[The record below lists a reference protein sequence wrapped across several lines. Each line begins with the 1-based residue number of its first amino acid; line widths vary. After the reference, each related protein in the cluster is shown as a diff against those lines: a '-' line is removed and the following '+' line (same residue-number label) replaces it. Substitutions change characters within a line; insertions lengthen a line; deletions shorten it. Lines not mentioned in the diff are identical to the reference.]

1 MTLFGMVKKVL
12 QIVLFLILTGVI
24 WFSFTTPAPQQ
35 QIGEASRIF
44 YYHIPVA
51 WLTVVAYS
59 INLIFS
65 IKYLKTKAEIDDYR
79 ALWAAEIG
87 TMFCVLATI
96 SGSLFAKVTW
106 GIYWNWSEPRMLSI
120 FVLLM
125 IYGAYL
131 ALRGATSSPERR
143 GTMAAVYSIFV
154 FPTVPFFIFVMPRM
168 MASLHP
174 SDSVVDS
181 NLKFQM
187 SGDVGWIFFISLAAF
202 TALFFWLYTL
212 GIRLHRVKISR
223 TE

>member
-1 MTLFGMVKKVL
+1 MVRQVL
-12 QIVLFLILTGVI
+12 QIALFVILALVI
-24 WFSFTTPAPQQ
+24 WFSFSTPAPQQ

-51 WLTVVAYS
+51 WLTVIAYA
-59 INLIFS
+59 INLIYS
-65 IKYLKTKAEIDDYR
+65 IRFLKTKTELDDFR

-131 ALRGATSSPERR
+131 ALRSATSSPERR
-143 GTMAAVYSIFV
+143 GTMAAVYSIFA
-154 FPTVPFFIFVMPRM
+154 FPTVPFFIFIMPRM
-168 MASLHP
+168 LASLHP
-174 SDSVVDS
+174 SDSVLDS
-181 NLKFQM
+181 NMKFQM
-187 SGDVGWIFFISLAAF
+187 AGSVGWIFFVSLGAF
-202 TALFFWLYTL
+202 TALFFWLYGL
-212 GIRLHRVKISR
+212 GIRLHRVKIFR

>member
-1 MTLFGMVKKVL
+1 MGRQVL
-12 QIVLFLILTGVI
+12 QLGLFLILTGVI
-24 WFSFTTPAPQQ
+24 WFSFSTPAPQQ

-51 WLTVVAYS
+51 WLTVVAYAVNLVYS
-59 INLIFS
+59 IRF
-65 IKYLKTKAEIDDYR
+65 LKTKSELDDYR

-143 GTMAAVYSIFV
+143 GTMAAVYSIFA
-154 FPTVPFFIFVMPRM
+154 FPTVPFFIFIMPRM

-174 SDSVVDS
+174 SDSVVDA
-181 NLKFQM
+181 NMKFQM
-187 SGDVGWIFFISLAAF
+187 SGGVGWILFTSLAAF
-202 TALFFWLYTL
+202 TVLFFWLYGL
-212 GIRLHRVKISR
+212 GVRLHKIKISR
-223 TE
+223 SE

>member
-1 MTLFGMVKKVL
+1 MVKQLL
-12 QIVLFLILTGVI
+12 QIALFLVLTGVI

-44 YYHIPVA
+44 YYHIPMA
-51 WLTVVAYS
+51 WLTVVAYAV
-59 INLIFS
+59 NLIYS
-65 IKYLKTKAEIDDYR
+65 VRYLMTKRELDDYR
-79 ALWAAEIG
+79 ALWSAEIG

-143 GTMAAVYSIFV
+143 GTMSAVYSIFA
-154 FPTVPFFIFVMPRM
+154 FPTVPFFIFIMPRM

-174 SDSVVDS
+174 SDSVVDA

-187 SGDVGWIFFISLAAF
+187 AGSVGIIFTVSLAAF
-202 TALFFWLYTL
+202 TALFFWLFSL
-212 GIRLHRVKISR
+212 GIRLHRVKISH

>member
-1 MTLFGMVKKVL
+1 MVKQTI
-12 QIVLFLILTGVI
+12 QIALFLALTGVI

-51 WLTVVAYS
+51 WLTVVAYAV
-59 INLIFS
+59 NLIYSVRF
-65 IKYLKTKAEIDDYR
+65 LKTRTELDDYR

-143 GTMAAVYSIFV
+143 GTMAAVYSIFA
-154 FPTVPFFIFVMPRM
+154 FPTVPFFIFIMPRM

-174 SDSVVDS
+174 SDSVLDS

-187 SGDVGWIFFISLAAF
+187 GGGVGIIFGVSLAAF
-202 TALFFWLYTL
+202 TVLFFWLFTL

-223 TE
+223 SE

>member
-1 MTLFGMVKKVL
+1 MVRQVL
-12 QIVLFLILTGVI
+12 QIGLFIVTATVI

-35 QIGEASRIF
+35 QIGDASRIF

-51 WLTVVAYS
+51 WLTVVAYAV
-59 INLIFS
+59 NLIFS
-65 IKYLKTKAEIDDYR
+65 IRYLKTRTEIDDFR

-106 GIYWNWSEPRMLSI
+106 GVYWNWSEPRMLSI

-131 ALRGATSSPERR
+131 AIRAAIPSLDRRATL
-143 GTMAAVYSIFV
+143 GAVYAIFA
-154 FPTVPFFIFVMPRM
+154 FPTVPFFIFIMPRM

-174 SDSVVDS
+174 SDSVIDA
-181 NLKFQM
+181 NLKISM
-187 SGDVGWIFFISLAAF
+187 GGSVLPIFLISLAVF
-202 TALFFWLYTL
+202 TVIFLWLYGL
-212 GIRLHRVKISR
+212 GVRLHKVQTARR
-223 TE
+223 ETE

>member
-1 MTLFGMVKKVL
+1 MVRQIL
-12 QIVLFLILTGVI
+12 QIALFLSLTGVI
-24 WFSFTTPAPQQ
+24 WFSFSTPAPQQ

-59 INLIFS
+59 VNLIFS
-65 IKYLKTKAEIDDYR
+65 IRFLMTKRELDDYR

-143 GTMAAVYSIFV
+143 GTMAAVYSIFA
-154 FPTVPFFIFVMPRM
+154 FPTVPFFIFIMPRM

-174 SDSVVDS
+174 SDSVLDS

-187 SGDVGWIFFISLAAF
+187 GGAVGVIFTVSLVAF
-202 TALFFWLYTL
+202 TALFFWLYSL
-212 GIRLHRVKISR
+212 GIRLHRVKISHS
-223 TE
+223 E

>member
-1 MTLFGMVKKVL
+1 MVRQVL
-12 QIVLFLILTGVI
+12 QIGLFIVTAMVI

-35 QIGEASRIF
+35 QIGDASRIF

-51 WLTVVAYS
+51 WLTVVAYAV
-59 INLIFS
+59 NLIFS
-65 IKYLKTKAEIDDYR
+65 IRYLKTRTEIDDFR

-106 GIYWNWSEPRMLSI
+106 GVYWNWSEPRMLSI

-131 ALRGATSSPERR
+131 AIRAAIPSLDRRATL
-143 GTMAAVYSIFV
+143 GAVYAIFA
-154 FPTVPFFIFVMPRM
+154 FPTVPFFIFIMPRM

-174 SDSVVDS
+174 SDSVIDA
-181 NLKFQM
+181 NLKISM
-187 SGDVGWIFFISLAAF
+187 GGSVLPIFLISLAVF
-202 TALFFWLYTL
+202 TVIFLWLYGL
-212 GIRLHRVKISR
+212 GVRLHKVQTARR
-223 TE
+223 ETE